1 MKTATP
7 LLDITPKQLAND
19 ALTEIPALSEKISKA
34 CDIPQQEVPELL
46 NEVMCFLGL
55 IGKLNKKLTPS
66 LIVDLAWHELILCT
80 RYYHQLCET
89 QFGRYIHHHPG
100 GEEKENQE
108 QFLNTI
114 KLYTEH
120 FGKPA
125 SKYWGNLVDNIPTSS
140 DCGPCSSN

>member
-1 MKTATP
+1 MKTAS
-7 LLDITPKQLAND
+7 LLIDFNPKVLAND
-19 ALTEIPALSEKISKA
+19 AVLEIPVLTHKISKA
-34 CDIPQQEVPELL
+34 CRIPETEVKNLL
-46 NEVMCFLGL
+46 LEVMCFLGL

-100 GEEKENQE
+100 GEERENQQ
-108 QFLNTI
+108 QFLNAI

-120 FGKPA
+120 FGKPP

>member
-1 MKTATP
+1 MKTAS
-7 LLDITPKQLAND
+7 LLDEFNPKALAND
-19 ALTEIPALSEKISKA
+19 ALVEVPILTKKISKA
-34 CDIPQQEVPELL
+34 CKIQKGEVESLL
-46 NEVMCFLGL
+46 HEVMCFLGL

-80 RYYHQLCET
+80 RYYHKLCET

-100 GEEKENQE
+100 GEEKENQQ

-114 KLYTEH
+114 NLYIEH
-120 FGKPA
+120 FGHPP
-125 SKYWGNLVDNIPTSS
+125 SKYWGDLVDKIPTSS